1 MKKFCL
7 VALGLLLLALSTVHA
22 GSTPGWDKGVLL
34 SWVGKYP
41 AEIKGGH
48 KIGLLNQPVIGD
60 ALRALL
66 PSADWKALAGYDVE
80 DPIEQKGDF
89 LVINKCMPHDCPA
102 AFAMIVIDTSKPRI
116 WVGFFQRETNRVST
130 KWYGNADDYSVLPD
144 DVRQEFLSNLGH

>member
-1 MKKFCL
+1 M
-7 VALGLLLLALSTVHA
+7 
-22 GSTPGWDKGVLL
+22 
-34 SWVGKYP
+34 
-41 AEIKGGH
+41 
-48 KIGLLNQPVIGD
+48 GLLNQPVIGD